1 MPSLGTLLLGL
12 AAALLLAGAGRA
24 VADDDLFELT
34 VLPTTGRSVA
44 AKLADFD
51 GDGRLDLFVGMFV
64 GLPPDDR
71 RLARVHLQRA
81 DGSFPSEPSFVKR
94 LPDWSGVYDV
104 EDVRADSP
112 GHELVIL
119 VPDGV
124 VIESL
129 ASETAPS
136 WKLTAPGSITMAP
149 SADERGLEPFHLVQR
164 HLGPPDDGPWL
175 LVPQIGRTTALAP
188 DGAVRAVIEQPRRTN
203 YFILPPTGLVSL
215 ESDYQIFVD
224 APKLLLGDID
234 GDGRNDIASATR
246 HEIWVS
252 LQRPDGSFALEPDQK
267 LALRMVTP
275 RDHVRGSGG
284 VSTAAGDVDGDGRLD
299 LVVSHV
305 KGGFSDA
312 TTTVFLYLN
321 RTGRWRLDAPDQT
334 IVLSGTLAS
343 NALLDMDRDSRVEL
357 VRLQFSFSLL
367 EVIEILVSRTI
378 DLELS
383 IWRYDGKA
391 GFEAKPWVSRKVG
404 LPISFETFR
413 TKGFVPNAQVDLN
426 GDGFVDVV
434 MSGSGDE
441 IVFHAGGSAGPL
453 QQKPVRQ
460 KMSTAGMITFGDWS
474 GDGLLDFAI
483 FDPHNYDVPVR
494 LGRNLGRLP
503 GTRAGMRAP
512 E

>member
-1 MPSLGTLLLGL
+1 VSSLRSLLGGVVASL
-12 AAALLLAGAGRA
+12 ALSSAEPAAAE
-24 VADDDLFELT
+24 DLFELT
-34 VLPTTGRSVA
+34 VLPSAGRSVA
-44 AKLADFD
+44 AELADFD
-51 GDGRLDLFVGMFV
+51 GDGRLDLFVGMLV
-64 GLPPDDR
+64 GLPPEDQ
-71 RLARVHLQRA
+71 RLARVYLQRP

-94 LPDWSGVYDV
+94 LPEWSGVYDV
-104 EDVRADSP
+104 EDVRTDSP
-112 GHELVIL
+112 GRELVIL

-129 ASETAPS
+129 ASESAPS
-136 WKLTAPGSITMAP
+136 WKLAAPGPITMAP
-149 SADERGLEPFHLVQR
+149 SADERGLEPFRMVQR
-164 HLGPPDDGPWL
+164 HLGLAADEPWI

-188 DGAVRAVIEQPRRTN
+188 DGTVRATIAQPRRTN
-203 YFILPPTGLVSL
+203 FFILPPTGLISL
-215 ESDYQIFVD
+215 ESDLQIFVD

-234 GDGRNDIASATR
+234 GDGRNDMASATR

-252 LQRPDGSFALEPDQK
+252 LQRPDGSFAFEPDQK

-275 RDHVRGSGG
+275 RDHIRGSGG
-284 VSTAAGDVDGDGRLD
+284 VASAAGDVDGDGRLD

-312 TTTVFLYLN
+312 TTTVLLYLN
-321 RTGRWRLDAPDQT
+321 RSGRWRLDAPDQT
-334 IVLSGTLAS
+334 ITLPGSLSS
-343 NALLDMDRDSRVEL
+343 NALLDMDRDGRSEL

-367 EVIEILVSRTI
+367 EVIEILVSRAI

-383 IWRYDGKA
+383 ISRWDGKA

-426 GDGFVDVV
+426 GDGFADVV

-441 IVFHAGGSAGPL
+441 LVFHPGGSKGPF
-453 QQKPVRQ
+453 QQKSVAQ

-474 GDGLLDFAI
+474 GDGLLDFAL
-483 FDPHNYDVPVR
+483 FDPHNYDVPVQ